1 MMTSRPS
8 RLTSAFSP
16 LEVFLVSLFLQ
27 LPLAHPFGPVGQ
39 ILQGPLIPLGVLQS
53 LQKGQGQGRVG
64 DGSQGYYAL
73 TQGRAQFLFGKGN
86 HRQLLAGAGHK
97 VPGPAQR
104 PVGSVLGNEQE
115 PGMAGSAAAPAD
127 SSPISIRPAFLAR
140 DR

>member
-1 MMTSRPS
+1 MLPDGGPASGSLLSDGGLGLPLGLGNGSARPGFMMTSRPS

-64 DGSQGYYAL
+64 DGGQGYYAL
-73 TQGRAQFLFGKGN
+73 TQGRAQFL
-86 HRQLLAGAGHK
+86 L
-97 VPGPAQR
+97 
-104 PVGSVLGNEQE
+104 
-115 PGMAGSAAAPAD
+115 
-127 SSPISIRPAFLAR
+127 
-140 DR
+140 